1 MIIVILL
8 LLHWT
13 LTPGASGKIKVSLSP
28 RRKESGM
35 SYKENLTLSEK
46 SEMDKMIILAK
57 KCNYVISTS
66 LY

>member
-1 MIIVILL
+1 
-8 LLHWT
+8 
-13 LTPGASGKIKVSLSP
+13 
-28 RRKESGM
+28 M

-46 SEMDKMIILAK
+46 SEMEKMIILAK

>member
-13 LTPGASGKIKVSLSP
+13 LTPGGKINVSLSP
-28 RRKESGM
+28 RRKESEM

-46 SEMDKMIILAK
+46 SGMEKIITLVK

>member
-8 LLHWT
+8 LLHRT
-13 LTPGASGKIKVSLSP
+13 LTPGATGKIKVSLSP

-35 SYKENLTLSEK
+35 SYKGNLTSEK
-46 SEMDKMIILAK
+46 SGMEKIITLASE
-57 KCNYVISTS
+57 CNYVISTS

>member
-8 LLHWT
+8 LLHWI
-13 LTPGASGKIKVSLSP
+13 LTPGASVKIKVSLSP

>member
-13 LTPGASGKIKVSLSP
+13 LTPAASGKIKVSCSL

-35 SYKENLTLSEK
+35 SYKGNLALSEK
-46 SEMDKMIILAK
+46 
-57 KCNYVISTS
+57 VG
-66 LY
+66 

>member
-46 SEMDKMIILAK
+46 SGMEKTITLAK

>member
-13 LTPGASGKIKVSLSP
+13 LTPGASGKIRVSLSP

-46 SEMDKMIILAK
+46 KWDGE
-57 KCNYVISTS
+57 NYYFSKRM
-66 LY
+66 

>member
-13 LTPGASGKIKVSLSP
+13 LTPGATGKIKVSLSP

-35 SYKENLTLSEK
+35 SYKGNLTLSEK
-46 SEMDKMIILAK
+46 NGMEKIITLASE
-57 KCNYVISTS
+57 CNYVISTS